1 MGICEQIHDR
11 VPTESF
17 IRDSGYYHCK
27 YKLTPLDNERLEFV
41 FIDVREIESALNKYS
56 GIISG

>member
-11 VPTESF
+11 MPTKSF
-17 IRDSGYYHCK
+17 MQDSGYYHCK

-41 FIDVREIESALNKYS
+41 FIDVQTVMDEFNTAA
-56 GIISG
+56 